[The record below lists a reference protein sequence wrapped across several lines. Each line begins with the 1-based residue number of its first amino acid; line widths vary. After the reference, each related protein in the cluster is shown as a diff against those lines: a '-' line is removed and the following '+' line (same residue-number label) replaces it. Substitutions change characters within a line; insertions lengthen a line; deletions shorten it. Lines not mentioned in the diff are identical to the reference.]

1 MITPERGVRV
11 VDGLLTGWHEPD
23 ASHLLMLEA
32 IAGREL
38 VERSYAAAL
47 DGGYRWHEFGDSH
60 LILPLM
66 RAIVLHEFGPAENL
80 RYEEVDDPAPAP
92 GQVRIA
98 VAAAGVHLIDT
109 TIRSGASDAARS
121 RCRSCRRS
129 PAARSPA
136 WSTRSAPAPTR
147 RGSAAASSRT
157 SARRAAATPSWRC
170 ARPTPCTRSRTAW
183 PTTPR
188 SR

>member
-1 MITPERGVRV
+1 MRV
-11 VDGLLTGWHEPD
+11 VDGILTGWHEPD

-32 IAGREL
+32 IAGRRL

-47 DGGYRWHEFGDSH
+47 ADGYRWHEFGDAH

-80 RYEEVDDPAPAP
+80 RYEEVDDPQPEA

-109 TIRSGASDAARS
+109 TIR
-121 RCRSCRRS
+121 
-129 PAARSPA
+129 
-136 WSTRSAPAPTR
+136 
-147 RGSAAASSRT
+147 
-157 SARRAAATPSWRC
+157 
-170 ARPTPCTRSRTAW
+170 
-183 PTTPR
+183 
-188 SR
+188 